1 MDISEAPRDASG
13 RELQLRDA
21 AYVRTIADKKI
32 AMQRLRQVDTPLL
45 ILGRDDDHLQG
56 MFRLLYEWGEEAGA
70 DVEWR
75 SFDHPVHGY
84 SLLGRRAG
92 ERFEPDPIEEQ
103 AFELYMEF
111 FDEHLR

>member
-1 MDISEAPRDASG
+1 
-13 RELQLRDA
+13 
-21 AYVRTIADKKI
+21 
-32 AMQRLRQVDTPLL
+32 MQRLRQVDTPLL

-75 SFDHPVHGY
+75 SFNHPVHGY

-92 ERFEPDPIEEQ
+92 EHFESDPLEEQ